1 MPLDVLDRQTR
12 SGLPKISGLKTVYG
26 VKVNERSVDPL
37 FELHERTGFLDPAKA
52 ARFQPYSEMIRWN
65 WRCLAPL
72 PSPACNY
79 MFKPIDRERLALVF
93 ENYRRSP
100 STIAPASEMD
110 SLYSPVELPKE
121 EKMTMRTRGESDSD

>member
-12 SGLPKISGLKTVYG
+12 SGLPKISGLKTAYY
-26 VKVNERSVDPL
+26 VKVSERSVDPL
-37 FELHERTGFLDPAKA
+37 FALHERTGFLYPAKA
-52 ARFQPYSEMIRWN
+52 GRFQPYSEMIRGA
-65 WRCLAPL
+65 WRRLAHL
-72 PSPACNY
+72 PSRASNY

-110 SLYSPVELPKE
+110 SWDSSVELPKE